1 MEQVE
6 TPDITQKTISE
17 AEKLLKESGLE
28 LVIEDET
35 DGLDYD
41 NTIVK
46 EQIPRPGITVNK
58 GSKIYLSYS

>member
-17 AEKLLKESGLE
+17 ADKLLKESGLE

-58 GSKIYLSYS
+58 GSKVYVKF

>member
-1 MEQVE
+1 M
-6 TPDITQKTISE
+6 
-17 AEKLLKESGLE
+17 LKESGLE

-58 GSKIYLSYS
+58 GSKVYVKF

>member
-17 AEKLLKESGLE
+17 ADKLLKESGLE

-35 DGLDYD
+35 DGLNYD

-58 GSKIYLSYS
+58 ESKVYVKF